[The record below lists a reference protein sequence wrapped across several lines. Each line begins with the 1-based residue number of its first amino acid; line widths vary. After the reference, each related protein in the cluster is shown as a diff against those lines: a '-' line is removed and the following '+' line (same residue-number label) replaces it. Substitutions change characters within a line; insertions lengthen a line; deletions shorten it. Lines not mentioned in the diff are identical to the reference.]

1 MPREVFGAG
10 STFLGRGDLL
20 SFEEIERLARIFVSQ
35 GVRKIRLT
43 GGEPLLRKDLSSLIA
58 MLARIPGIEIALTTN
73 GSLLAG
79 QAQAL
84 ADAGL
89 QRVTVSLDSL
99 DDAVFRAMND
109 VDFPAARVLE
119 GIEAAAKA
127 GLTPLKVNVVVR
139 RGVNDHTVLDLARHF
154 RGTGHIVR
162 FIEYMD
168 VGQSNEWRRDEV
180 VSGAEIVRLI
190 SAEMPLE
197 RLPANYP
204 GEVAQRW
211 RYVTPQAAGGS
222 VVEPEVGVITSVT
235 QPFCGACTRARL
247 SPDGRLYTCLFA
259 TEGTDL
265 RSLVRGGSDA
275 AIIDAIRGVWAAR
288 DDRYSEQR
296 TGATVAGPRIE
307 MSYIGG

>member
-1 MPREVFGAG
+1 MPREAFGAG

-43 GGEPLLRKDLSSLIA
+43 GGEPLLRKDLPALVA
-58 MLARIPGIEIALTTN
+58 MLSRIPGIEIALTTN
-73 GSLLAG
+73 GSLLAE

-89 QRVTVSLDSL
+89 QRITVSLDSL
-99 DDAVFRAMND
+99 DERVFRAMND
-109 VDFPAARVLE
+109 VDFPAARVLD

-127 GLTPLKVNVVVR
+127 GLTPLKVNAVIR

-154 RGTGHIVR
+154 RGTEHIVR

-168 VGQSNEWRRDEV
+168 VGNSNEWQLDDV
-180 VSGAEIVRLI
+180 VSGSEIVRLI

-211 RYVTPQAAGGS
+211 RYAVPGGADAGRAQA
-222 VVEPEVGVITSVT
+222 EVGVITSVT

-259 TEGTDL
+259 TVGTDL

-275 AIIDAIRGVWAAR
+275 AIADEILRVWSAR

-296 TGATVAGPRIE
+296 TGAPVTGSRIE

>member
-1 MPREVFGAG
+1 MPREAFGAG
-10 STFLGRGDLL
+10 SKFLGRGDLL

-35 GVRKIRLT
+35 GIRKIRLT
-43 GGEPLLRKDLSSLIA
+43 GGEPLLRKDLPSLIA
-58 MLARIPGIEIALTTN
+58 MLSRIPGIEIALTTN
-73 GSLLAG
+73 GSLLAE

-89 QRVTVSLDSL
+89 QRITVSLDSL
-99 DDAVFRAMND
+99 DEAVFRAMND
-109 VDFPAARVLE
+109 VDFPAARVLD

-127 GLTPLKVNVVVR
+127 GLTPLKVNAVIR
-139 RGVNDHTVLDLARHF
+139 RGVNDHTVLELARHF
-154 RGTGHIVR
+154 RGTGHTVR

-168 VGQSNEWRRDEV
+168 VGNSNEWRRDEV
-180 VSGAEIVRLI
+180 MSGAEIVRLI
-190 SAEMPLE
+190 GAEMPLE
-197 RLPANYP
+197 RMPANYP

-211 RYVTPQAAGGS
+211 RYVDSGGS
-222 VVEPEVGVITSVT
+222 QAEVGVITSVT

-259 TEGTDL
+259 TTGTDL

-275 AIIDAIRGVWAAR
+275 AIAGEIRRVWSAR

-296 TGATVAGPRIE
+296 TGDPVTGSRIE